1 MSLEKKYAIEFI
13 GMSVLIALIVA
24 TCYFPLR
31 MLTTVFAMNACFLF
45 FVIVSLIF
53 ALTYFYI
60 VHRLYSKIL

>member
-1 MSLEKKYAIEFI
+1 MSLEKKYVIEFI
-13 GMSVLIALIVA
+13 GMFVLIALIVA
-24 TCYFPLR
+24 TGYFSLSI
-31 MLTTVFAMNACFLF
+31 LTTVFATNVCFLF